1 VSVPHEDPQVELEL
15 ALALLFERTSDPRA
29 GATEIDAASRRAARA
44 FEQWA
49 ATANG
54 RDPALSQR
62 VRGRIELLRGA
73 VDAEL
78 RETGRRIELAVL
90 AQRAL
95 ASQTEPARSVAGCD
109 HAG

>member
-1 VSVPHEDPQVELEL
+1 MPHEDPQVELEL
-15 ALALLFERTSDPRA
+15 ALALLFERTGDVHA
-29 GATEIDAASRRAARA
+29 GALEIDAAARRAASA
-44 FEQWA
+44 FERWSA
-49 ATANG
+49 AAC
-54 RDPALSQR
+54 RKDPANSA
-62 VRGRIELLRGA
+62 RIRSRIDLLRGA

-78 RETGRRIELAVL
+78 RDTGRRIELASF

>member
-1 VSVPHEDPQVELEL
+1 MPHEDPQVELEL
-15 ALALLFERTSDPRA
+15 ALGLLFERTSDARA
-29 GATEIDAASRRAARA
+29 GAPELDAASRRAALA
-44 FEQWA
+44 FERWTA
-49 ATANG
+49 AACG
-54 RDPALSQR
+54 QDPALSAR
-62 VRGRIELLRGA
+62 IRGRIELLRGA